1 VEKFQLFSPLHVAA
15 LGVIA
20 VATYFVVRG
29 ARAGGD
35 AQIERA
41 IGVAFLAVWVAV
53 HGWWLLPA
61 RFDART
67 TLPLQMCHW
76 TALAAGLYLA
86 TQWRPLALILYF
98 WGFGLCTQALAT
110 PALAEGPASHVF
122 WYFWLSHGMIV
133 GTAAYALAAHGYRPT
148 WRDWRLACLA
158 AAVYAAAVIPV
169 DLVVGA
175 NYGFLGPGKPDLPT
189 IVDFLGPWPAR
200 LPLIFALVAGVMAL
214 LMLPWRF
221 AGTK

>member
-1 VEKFQLFSPLHVAA
+1 MQKFEPFSPLHAAA
-15 LGVIA
+15 LATIA
-20 VATYFVVRG
+20 VATWAAVRG
-29 ARAGGD
+29 ARAGG
-35 AQIERA
+35 AARVERT
-41 IGVAFLAVWVAV
+41 IGVAFIAVWVAV

-61 RFDART
+61 RFDATT

-98 WGFGLCTQALAT
+98 WGFGLCTQALLT
-110 PALAEGPASHVF
+110 PALVEGPASHVF

-133 GTAAYALAAHGYRPT
+133 GTATYALAAHGYRPS
-148 WRDWRLACLA
+148 WRDWRLACVA

-169 DLVVGA
+169 DLLVGA
-175 NYGFLGPGKPDLPT
+175 NYGFLGPGKPGLPT

-200 LPLIFALVAGVMAL
+200 VPVIFALVAGVMAA

>member
-1 VEKFQLFSPLHVAA
+1 MEKFQPFSPLHVAA
-15 LGVIA
+15 LGVIG
-20 VATYFVVRG
+20 VTTYFVVRR

-35 AQIERA
+35 ARIERA
-41 IGVAFLAVWVAV
+41 IGGAFLAVWFAV

-61 RFDART
+61 RFDATT

-133 GTAAYALAAHGYRPT
+133 GTAAYALVAHGYRPT
-148 WRDWRLACLA
+148 WRDWRLACVA

-200 LPLIFALVAGVMAL
+200 LPAIFALVAGVMAL